1 MRGVNLQSL
10 SGYTMIELTVAMT
23 MLGTLALSLTTLS
36 IHSMRTNKDNEIRSG
51 AIQVASVVLD
61 ELRGQIISSLPS
73 SPGIQQSRSIS
84 ISGVPNPFNVTLT
97 FCSNSSFCPTADT
110 RHIKVAVSYAGRN
123 RFNTETVMTQ
133 LR

>member
-1 MRGVNLQSL
+1 MRGTNLQSL

-23 MLGTLALSLTTLS
+23 LLGTLALSLTTLS
-36 IHSMRTNKDNEIRSG
+36 IHSMQTNKDNEIRSG
-51 AIQVASVVLD
+51 AIQAASVVLD
-61 ELRGQIISSLPS
+61 EMRGQIISSLPS
-73 SPGIQQSRSIS
+73 SPGSQQNQSIF
-84 ISGVPNPFNVTLT
+84 ISGVRDSFNVTLT
-97 FCSNSSFCPTADT
+97 FCSNPSFCPTTDT